1 MSLRRKGSWTP
12 PPPTDEVA
20 AAAAEVVDRLSAQA
34 ADDEAIADAAVDRV
48 NARHV
53 AESDPPASPDAHRDE
68 CVEEEALV
76 RAELEDAINATATAV
91 EGEIA
96 QRAAESAAVDA
107 LATPAKVLKAEI
119 VVHPRTGEAIEVRD
133 AATNVLAALRDA
145 IVDWERSDVARWKHA
160 IDAELRGR
168 LDHESVRSA
177 TVGRGTAR
185 FRITVPAPTKTVWD
199 AERAYMEVRALV
211 RQGLISE
218 TAAGRAVE
226 RVVEYKAKHANLKQ
240 LAEHADERV
249 RDAIG
254 ACRSAITV
262 DPKDRR
268 ISVTPVR
275 AGRSDRDDT

>member
-1 MSLRRKGSWTP
+1 MSP
-12 PPPTDEVA
+12 ADE
-20 AAAAEVVDRLSAQA
+20 
-34 ADDEAIADAAVDRV
+34 EAIADAAVDRV

-68 CVEEEALV
+68 CVDEEARV
-76 RAELEDAINATATAV
+76 RAELEDAIDATAAEV
-91 EGEIA
+91 EAEKPVDPDVPPE
-96 QRAAESAAVDA
+96 AAP
-107 LATPAKVLKAEI
+107 TKAEI
-119 VVHPRTGEAIEVRD
+119 VVHPRTGEAIEIRD

-145 IVDWERSDVARWKHA
+145 IVDWERSDVARWKRA

-185 FRITVPAPTKTVWD
+185 FHITVPAPTKTEWD
-199 AERAYMEVRALV
+199 GEAAYKAARELV

-226 RVVEYKAKHANLKQ
+226 RVVDYKPKHAVLKG

-254 ACRSAITV
+254 ACRSTIVV
-262 DPKDRR
+262 DAKDRR